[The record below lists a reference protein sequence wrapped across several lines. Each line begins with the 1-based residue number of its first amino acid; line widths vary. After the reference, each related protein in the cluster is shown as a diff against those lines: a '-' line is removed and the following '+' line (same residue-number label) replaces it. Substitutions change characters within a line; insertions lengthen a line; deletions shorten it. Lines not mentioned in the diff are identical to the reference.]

1 MKCSYM
7 YIAVSG
13 FRLSILI
20 VAIAL
25 VFGFTACARKNPYI
39 IELMPAPDVY
49 IDKSVDPFAE
59 IDLNVK
65 APYHGML
72 YTTDRKPN
80 SEPDKPFYLN
90 KRGFVLR
97 LGVAKVE
104 MW

>member
-1 MKCSYM
+1 MKHSYM
-7 YIAVSG
+7 YIPASG

-20 VAIAL
+20 AAIVL

-39 IELMPAPDVY
+39 IELMPAPKVY
-49 IDKSVDPFAE
+49 IDNSIDPFAE

-65 APYHGML
+65 APCHGML
-72 YTTDRKPN
+72 YATDRKPN

-104 MW
+104 MG